1 MKLTA
6 LLNNRISEID
16 SRKKLVKLKNADE
29 AYKKN
34 ATYFSPVS
42 NPAMEELVNLLMG
55 KKEKEEN
62 NDLEQSIQKI
72 KSGQTVEVLNSTE
85 ASKSAMMMNK
95 TITPVEMMLNKEISV
110 KLLPETSMPEPQP
123 VQLKSAGQMAKERLT
138 EKAIATYK
146 FQMSMARNGFEVL
159 QPMIY
164 RTA

>member
-6 LLNNRISEID
+6 LLNNRLAEID

-34 ATYFSPVS
+34 ANYFSPES

-62 NDLEQSIQKI
+62 IDLEQFIQKI
-72 KSGQTVEVLNSTE
+72 KNEQTVEGS
-85 ASKSAMMMNK
+85 NK
-95 TITPVEMMLNKEISV
+95 TVDTELPIMVKEAVTPVEMMLNTDVSV
-110 KLLPETSMPEPQP
+110 KLLPETSLPEPQP
-123 VQLKSAGQMAKERLT
+123 VQLKNARQMAKERLT
-138 EKAIATYK
+138 EKAIATYS
-146 FQMSMARNGFEVL
+146 FQMSLTKYGFEIVH
-159 QPMIY
+159 PMIY

>member
-1 MKLTA
+1 MKLSA
-6 LLNNRISEID
+6 LLNNRLTEVD

-62 NDLEQSIQKI
+62 TDLEQSIQKI
-72 KSGQTVEVLNSTE
+72 KNEQTVEVSDNTVDAES
-85 ASKSAMMMNK
+85 AIMVSKK
-95 TITPVEMMLNKEISV
+95 VTPVEMMLNKEVSV
-110 KLLPETSMPEPQP
+110 KLLPETSMPEPNP
-123 VQLKSAGQMAKERLT
+123 VQLKDARQMAKERLT
-138 EKAIATYK
+138 EKAIATYQ
-146 FQMSMARNGFEVL
+146 FQMSMARNGFEIL